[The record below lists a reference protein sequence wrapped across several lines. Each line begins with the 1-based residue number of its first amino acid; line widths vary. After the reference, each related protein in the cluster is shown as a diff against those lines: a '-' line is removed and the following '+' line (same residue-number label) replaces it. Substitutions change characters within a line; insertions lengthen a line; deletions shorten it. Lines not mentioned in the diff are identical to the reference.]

1 MSTLE
6 PVDVVV
12 IGAGI
17 AGLTCALALSDH
29 GMRVTVLERSAIAGG
44 RASSWTDDSTGDRVD
59 IGPHI
64 FHCEY
69 RNMLAL
75 LDRLGTRQLITWQ
88 PGKLLTLASKPHP
101 LRLRHRPLPP
111 PLSIVPSMLGA
122 PGLSAR
128 DYLSMLRTGW
138 NGMTFGEECVAGLD
152 REVALDY
159 FRRQGVS
166 ERMIDWWWRFA
177 AMVVTSVPLERCSA
191 ASLMRIHA
199 QLSGYRG
206 MHFGFAGVGLGDV
219 YAPAA
224 IAAIEAA
231 GGRVLLDTAVEAITG
246 KVSGE
251 SGADG
256 VRLAGGEHIKAA
268 HVVSA
273 LPPMDLARILPPG
286 WRQAA
291 PFDRL
296 HAFEA
301 SPYVSCYLWFD
312 RPLAIERFVS
322 HLWSRERLNYDFY
335 DLCQIRHGWQRRPTV
350 LASNII
356 YSHRVHGMSD
366 EAIVKATLAELAE
379 FCPHSSQATL
389 RHARV
394 HRIPMAIPC
403 PTPGFEQLRP
413 AGATGWPGLV
423 LAGDWMQTGL
433 PCTMESAAK
442 SGYMAAETV
451 LRARGKRVSLAL
463 DMRNYDGIAGAVRSG
478 ARWWRGWRQR
488 RARTNQSGA

>member
-1 MSTLE
+1 MSALE

-17 AGLTCALALSDH
+17 AGLTCALALADH
-29 GMRVTVLERSAIAGG
+29 GLRVTVLERSAIAGG
-44 RASSWTDDSTGDRVD
+44 RASSWTDDTTGDRVD

-75 LDRLGTRQLITWQ
+75 LDRLGTRDLITWQ

-111 PLSIVPSMLGA
+111 PLSIVPSMLTA

-138 NGMTFGEECVAGLD
+138 HGMTFGEECVAGLD

-166 ERMIDWWWRFA
+166 EPMIDWWWRFA

-206 MHFGFAGVGLGDV
+206 MHFGFAGTGLGDV

-224 IAAIEAA
+224 IAAIEAG
-231 GGRVLLDTAVEAITG
+231 GGRVLLNTAVEAITG
-246 KVSGE
+246 DGA
-251 SGADG
+251 ADG
-256 VRLAGGEHIKAA
+256 VRLAGGKHIEAA
-268 HVVSA
+268 QVVSA
-273 LPPMDLARILPPG
+273 LPPMALAPILPPG
-286 WRQAA
+286 RRQAA

-296 HAFEA
+296 HGFEA

-312 RPLAIERFVS
+312 RPLGIERFVS
-322 HLWSRERLNYDFY
+322 HLWTRERLNYDFY
-335 DLCQIRHGWQRRPTV
+335 DLCQIRHGWQGRPTV

-356 YSHRVHGMSD
+356 YSHRVDGMTDD
-366 EAIVKATLAELAE
+366 EIVKATLAELAE
-379 FCPHSSQATL
+379 FCPQSRHAFL

-394 HRIPMAIPC
+394 HRIPLAIPC

-413 AGATGWPGLV
+413 GSATSWAGLV
-423 LAGDWMQTGL
+423 LAGDWLRTGL

-451 LRARGKRVSLAL
+451 LQARGKRVALAL
-463 DMRNYDGIAGAVRSG
+463 DARNYDGIAGAVRSG
-478 ARWWRGWRQR
+478 ARWWRHLRRR
-488 RARTNQSGA
+488 RAA

>member
-1 MSTLE
+1 MSALE

-44 RASSWTDDSTGDRVD
+44 RASSWTDAPTGDRVD

-75 LDRLGTRQLITWQ
+75 LDRLGTRGLITWQ
-88 PGKLLTLASKPHP
+88 PGKLLTIASKPRP

-111 PLSIVPSMLGA
+111 PLSIVPSMLSA

-128 DYLSMLRTGW
+128 DYLSMMRTGW
-138 NGMTFGEECVAGLD
+138 NGMTFGEECVASLD
-152 REVALDY
+152 REYALDY

-224 IAAIEAA
+224 IAAIEAG
-231 GGRVLLDTAVEAITG
+231 GGRVWTNTTVEAITG
-246 KVSGE
+246 EGC
-251 SGADG
+251 ADG
-256 VRLAGGEHIKAA
+256 VRLAGGAQLRAA
-268 HVVSA
+268 QVVSA
-273 LPPMDLARILPPG
+273 LPPMDLAQILPSS

-312 RPLAIERFVS
+312 RPLGVERFVS
-322 HLWSRERLNYDFY
+322 HLWTRERLNYDFY
-335 DLCQIRHGWQRRPTV
+335 DLCQIRHGWQGRPTV
-350 LASNII
+350 IASNII
-356 YSHRVHGMSD
+356 YSHRVHGMTD
-366 EAIVKATLAELAE
+366 DDIIRATVAELAE
-379 FCPHSSQATL
+379 FCPHSTQAAL

-413 AGATGWPGLV
+413 ASRTKWPGLV
-423 LAGDWMQTGL
+423 LAGDWMQTSL

-451 LRARGKRVSLAL
+451 LQAAGKHVALAL
-463 DMRNYDGIAGAVRSG
+463 DARNYDGIAGAVRNG
-478 ARWWRGWRQR
+478 AVWWRKR
-488 RARTNQSGA
+488 RGA